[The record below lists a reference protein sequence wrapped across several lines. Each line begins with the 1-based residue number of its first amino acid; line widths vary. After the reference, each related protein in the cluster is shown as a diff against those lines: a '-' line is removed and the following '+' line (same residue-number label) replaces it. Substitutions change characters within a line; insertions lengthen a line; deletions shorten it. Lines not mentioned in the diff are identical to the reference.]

1 MTPTAVQDIRNVALL
16 GHAGSGK
23 TTLLEALLA
32 ATGEIEAPGQVERG
46 DTLSDQDPLE
56 KSMGHSLSTT
66 LAHMEWAGHWINLL
80 DTPGC
85 PISLAAPCSRCPRWK
100 PLQW

>member
-32 ATGEIEAPGQVERG
+32 ATG
-46 DTLSDQDPLE
+46 
-56 KSMGHSLSTT
+56 
-66 LAHMEWAGHWINLL
+66 
-80 DTPGC
+80 
-85 PISLAAPCSRCPRWK
+85 
-100 PLQW
+100 

>member
-32 ATGEIEAPGQVERG
+32 AAGEIETPGQVER
-46 DTLSDQDPLE
+46 
-56 KSMGHSLSTT
+56 
-66 LAHMEWAGHWINLL
+66 AA
-80 DTPGC
+80 TP
-85 PISLAAPCSRCPRWK
+85 SATRTRWRS
-100 PLQW
+100 PWGTR